1 MATNP
6 SYKLLDSFRSLF
18 ENTEYR
24 HRDSTRGDFVAS
36 FLVEDLL
43 ALERSAKLKSNID
56 NGHSVANSTNKTT
69 GKPHRRGDGFFGAAV
84 PGIDAEARQG
94 YAVRF
99 GKIAAAEIGTETKIL
114 AKAMIKQL
122 DRVGSDM
129 INQAAEFRGGGNNPI
144 CVGVIGVNYAPIYRS
159 LEGDREFATTGSGGY
174 KHPAQ
179 EAQAAEQRLVARVS
193 SSFDELIVLRFI
205 ATNIAPFEFRWVDPV
220 ATAHEY
226 GATLVRISR
235 YYEQRF

>member
-1 MATNP
+1 MATTP

-36 FLVEDLL
+36 FLVEDLYTL
-43 ALERSAKLKSNID
+43 GRSAKLVSNVN
-56 NGHSVANSTNKTT
+56 NGRSVANSTNKTT
-69 GKPHRRGDGFFGAAV
+69 GKAHRRGDGLFGAAV
-84 PGIDAEARQG
+84 PGIDPEKRPP
-94 YAVRF
+94 YAVGF
-99 GKIAAAEIGTETKIL
+99 GMIADVELGTETKIL

-122 DRVGSDM
+122 DRVGTDM
-129 INQAAEFRGGGNNPI
+129 LNQVAEFRKHGNNPI
-144 CVGVIGVNYAPIYRS
+144 CVGVIGVNYAPMYRS
-159 LEGDREFATTGSGGY
+159 LEGKVEWLTGVQGH

-179 EAQAAEQRLVARVS
+179 EASAAESRLVARVQ
-193 SSFDELIVLRFI
+193 SSFDELIVLRYI
-205 ATNIAPFEFRWVDPV
+205 ATNIPPFDFRWVDPA
-220 ATAHEY
+220 ATAHDY